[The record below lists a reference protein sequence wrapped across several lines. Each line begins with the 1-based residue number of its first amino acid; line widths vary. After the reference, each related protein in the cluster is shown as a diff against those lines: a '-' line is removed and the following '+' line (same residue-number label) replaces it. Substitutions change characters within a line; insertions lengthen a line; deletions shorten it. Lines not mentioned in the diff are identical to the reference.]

1 MAGNL
6 PSGAGF
12 LDSGDLK
19 LDWLKY
25 ALKRL
30 VLLIPVIIGVTF
42 VLFVILS
49 FAPGDV
55 VRSILGEDATPEQI
69 AELRHEMYLD
79 RPLLV
84 RYVKYMADA
93 CTLDFGTSW
102 TSGYEILPEFA
113 RRLPY
118 TLLVTTLSVLF
129 AVAFGIPLGIASAI
143 KEHSLLDYGSTFLV
157 MLLASMP
164 AFWLGTLCQILFC
177 LILRWLPV
185 SGIGSWKHYILP
197 SIILGAATL
206 ATMIRMS
213 RTSMLDVIKMDY
225 IRTARAKGAN
235 ENRVLYHHALR
246 NSLIPVVTQIGISF
260 AGGIGGAI
268 VTENIF
274 AIPGIGVMLVNAVK
288 SRDVPVVMGVIIF
301 VTIIVGIVNL
311 IVDLICAVI
320 DPRIDFAS

>member
-1 MAGNL
+1 M
-6 PSGAGF
+6 
-12 LDSGDLK
+12 
-19 LDWLKY
+19 DWLKY
-25 ALKRL
+25 AIKRL
-30 VLLIPVIIGVTF
+30 LLLIPVIIGVTF

-55 VRSILGEDATPEQI
+55 VRSILGDEATAEQI

-79 RPLLV
+79 RPLLI
-84 RYVKYMADA
+84 RYLKYMADA
-93 CTLDFGTSW
+93 F
-102 TSGYEILPEFA
+102 EFA

-118 TLLVTTLSVLF
+118 TLSVTTLSVLF
-129 AVAFGIPLGIASAI
+129 AVALGIPLGIISAV
-143 KEHSLLDYGSTFLV
+143 KEHSLLDYGFTFLV

-177 LILRWLPV
+177 LMLRWLPV
-185 SGIGSWKHYILP
+185 SGVGSWKHYILP
-197 SIILGAATL
+197 SIILGASTL

-235 ENRVLYHHALR
+235 EKRVLYHHALR
-246 NSLIPVVTQIGISF
+246 NSLIPVITQIGISF

-311 IVDLICAVI
+311 IVDLICAIV

>member
-1 MAGNL
+1 M
-6 PSGAGF
+6 
-12 LDSGDLK
+12 
-19 LDWLKY
+19 
-25 ALKRL
+25 
-30 VLLIPVIIGVTF
+30 LIPVIIAVTF

-55 VRSILGEDATPEQI
+55 VKTILGDEATEEQI
-69 AELRHEMYLD
+69 AELKHELNLD
-79 RPLLV
+79 QPLLI
-84 RYVKYMADA
+84 RYARYMMDA
-93 CTLDFGTSW
+93 CRLDFGNSW
-102 TSGYEILPEFA
+102 TSGYEILPEFS

-129 AVAFGIPLGIASAI
+129 AVGVGIPLGIASAI
-143 KEHSLLDYGSTFLV
+143 KEHSILDYGCTFLV

-164 AFWLGTLCQILFC
+164 AFWLGTLCQIRFC
-177 LILRWLPV
+177 LTLRWLPV
-185 SGIGSWKHYILP
+185 SGVGSWRHFILP
-197 SIILGAATL
+197 SIILGASTL

-225 IRTARAKGAN
+225 IRTARAKGAD
-235 ENRVLYHHALR
+235 EKKVLYHHAIR
-246 NSLIPVVTQIGISF
+246 NSLIPVITQIGISF

-301 VTIIVGIVNL
+301 VTIIVGIINL
-311 IVDLICAVI
+311 IVDLICAVV

>member
-1 MAGNL
+1 MN
-6 PSGAGF
+6 
-12 LDSGDLK
+12 
-19 LDWLKY
+19 WLKY

-30 VLLIPVIIGVTF
+30 LLLIPVIIGVTF

-55 VRSILGEDATPEQI
+55 VRTILGEDATPEQI

-93 CTLDFGTSW
+93 CTFDFGTSW

-129 AVAFGIPLGIASAI
+129 AVAFGIPLGIASAV

-164 AFWLGTLCQILFC
+164 AFWLG
-177 LILRWLPV
+177 
-185 SGIGSWKHYILP
+185 YILP
-197 SIILGAATL
+197 SVILGAATL

-225 IRTARAKGAN
+225 IRTARAKGAD
-235 ENRVLYHHALR
+235 EKRVLYHHALR
-246 NSLIPVVTQIGISF
+246 NSLIPVITQIGISF

-301 VTIIVGIVNL
+301 VTIIVGVVNL
-311 IVDLICAVI
+311 VVDLICAVV

>member
-1 MAGNL
+1 M
-6 PSGAGF
+6 
-12 LDSGDLK
+12 
-19 LDWLKY
+19 
-25 ALKRL
+25 
-30 VLLIPVIIGVTF
+30 LIPVIIGVTF

-49 FAPGDV
+49 LAPGDV
-55 VRSILGEDATPEQI
+55 VRLILGDEPTPEQV
-69 AELRHEMYLD
+69 AALRQELDLD
-79 RPLLV
+79 KPLLV
-84 RYVKYMADA
+84 RYAKYMADA
-93 CTLDFGTSW
+93 VRLEFGRSW
-102 TSGYEILPEFA
+102 TSGYKILPEFS

-129 AVAFGIPLGIASAI
+129 AMAFGIPLGIASAI
-143 KEHSLLDYGSTFLV
+143 KEHSLLDYGNTFLV

-164 AFWLGTLCQILFC
+164 AFWIGTLSQIFFC
-177 LILRWLPV
+177 LTLGWLPV
-185 SGIGSWKHYILP
+185 SGVGSWKHYILP
-197 SIILGAATL
+197 AIILGATTL

-225 IRTARAKGAN
+225 IRTARAKGCD
-235 ENRVLYHHALR
+235 EKKVLFNHAMR
-246 NSLIPVVTQIGISF
+246 NSLIPVITQIGISF

-301 VTIIVGIVNL
+301 VTIIVGVINL
-311 IVDLICAVI
+311 IVDLICAIV

>member
-1 MAGNL
+1 MN
-6 PSGAGF
+6 
-12 LDSGDLK
+12 
-19 LDWLKY
+19 WLKY

-30 VLLIPVIIGVTF
+30 LMLIPVIIAVTF

-55 VRSILGEDATPEQI
+55 VKSILGDEATAEQI
-69 AELRHEMYLD
+69 AELKHELNLD
-79 RPLLV
+79 QPLLIRYV
-84 RYVKYMADA
+84 RYMFDA
-93 CTLDFGTSW
+93 CRLDFGSSW

-129 AVAFGIPLGIASAI
+129 AVGFGIPLGIASAV

-164 AFWLGTLCQILFC
+164 AFWLGTLCQIFFC
-177 LILRWLPV
+177 LTLRWLPV
-185 SGIGSWKHYILP
+185 SGVGSWKHFILP
-197 SIILGAATL
+197 SIILGASSL

-225 IRTARAKGAN
+225 IRTARAKGAD
-235 ENRVLYHHALR
+235 EKKVLYHHAIR
-246 NSLIPVVTQIGISF
+246 NSLIPVITQIGISF

-301 VTIIVGIVNL
+301 VTIIIGIINL
-311 IVDLICAVI
+311 IVDLICAIV